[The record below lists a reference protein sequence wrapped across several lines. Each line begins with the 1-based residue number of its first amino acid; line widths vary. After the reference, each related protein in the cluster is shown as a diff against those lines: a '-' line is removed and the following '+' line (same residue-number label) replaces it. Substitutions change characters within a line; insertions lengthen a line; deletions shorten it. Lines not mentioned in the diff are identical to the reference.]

1 LHIPHIHFSLTHTSR
16 TINVTQHTIISFQ
29 LDKVNS
35 EVKEGIQSV
44 FKLKDAME
52 QAYGAQRK
60 GDHTKASEAAAVA
73 INIAPYDFKMYA
85 VRATACY
92 KHQQWAECV
101 DECMKCAQAT
111 CIANPKV
118 IDKLNREDDL
128 LRGKVDS
135 GILSSMKF
143 DRKDRENFGVLTC
156 GRIINAKMFQMLV
169 PALRY
174 SHPVFFISSLVFVTF
189 FCLPCI
195 T

>member
-111 CIANPKV
+111 CIANPKL
-118 IDKLNREDDL
+118 IEKLNREDDL

-169 PALRY
+169 PALR
-174 SHPVFFISSLVFVTF
+174 
-189 FCLPCI
+189 
-195 T
+195 